1 MMLAPIFPQEMTMTL
16 NRKIFASLATALAL
30 TAAIPAHAAQAAPGD
45 PVETVS
51 YADLDL
57 GTATGRAKLRMRVDA
72 AMRRMCDEGVTM
84 QDVRTK
90 RAGACRL
97 EAGAAGDQ
105 QALAMVTG
113 GATGAQLAK
122 R

>member
-1 MMLAPIFPQEMTMTL
+1 MTAKPLFLAAAFL
-16 NRKIFASLATALAL
+16 AFAL
-30 TAAIPAHAAQAAPGD
+30 PAHAAQPAMAGE
-45 PVETVS
+45 PVETIS

-57 GTATGRAKLRMRVDA
+57 GTATGRAKLRMRVDSA
-72 AMRRMCDEGVTM
+72 LRRLCDEGVTM
-84 QDVRTK
+84 ADVK
-90 RAGACRL
+90 AKHAGSCRL

-113 GATGAQLAK
+113 SKLAK

>member
-1 MMLAPIFPQEMTMTL
+1 MTAKTLFPALFTAAL
-16 NRKIFASLATALAL
+16 LATAPA
-30 TAAIPAHAAQAAPGD
+30 AHAAQPAMAGE

-72 AMRRMCDEGVTM
+72 ALRRLCDEGVTM
-84 QDVRTK
+84 ADVKAK
-90 RAGACRL
+90 RAGSCRL

-105 QALAMVTG
+105 PALAMVTG
-113 GATGAQLAK
+113 SQLAK